1 MIGCSVRLHFFNQ
14 SRANANSPPN
24 DNQQQPFL
32 TLIKVLLLPHQAN
45 TFRHYSGILSVSF
58 LWWGFFTTFL
68 DNLTKIKDY
77 KMQIKHRDSQ
87 IINEIL
93 LVAKSEP
100 IVIFIIFKHLTTN
113 SPGIFHL
120 QRGILSI
127 SPFTLVKVL
136 EFKDNREV
144 HRMITQTNS
153 TLPVVTLRRIFG
165 TTRCLGAAFS
175 ASHQPSSLE
184 LTTKKVKILQQK
196 KKVKHYQRQHRSIQ
210 V

>member
-1 MIGCSVRLHFFNQ
+1 MTHRAIKNVLQSETTVKSWWHESEVPNGCDQRL
-14 SRANANSPPN
+14 
-24 DNQQQPFL
+24 
-32 TLIKVLLLPHQAN
+32 
-45 TFRHYSGILSVSF
+45 SF
-58 LWWGFFTTFL
+58 LGSRRFVSIKKKYKKRFASQNLPLRIKESLWDQDV

-77 KMQIKHRDSQ
+77 KMQIKNWDSQ
-87 IINEIL
+87 IMNEIL

-196 KKVKHYQRQHRSIQ
+196 KKVKHY
-210 V
+210 